1 MLLYGGVFFPARLVP
16 TTVSVFRLDRSE
28 SDNEPLRE
36 SKRYQVNGLGPTNS
50 RDEVLGPPRLALG
63 FLDGFLALFCSE
75 RRFLLNEGSFS
86 LPVSV
91 QPSVHLS

>member
-36 SKRYQVNGLGPTNS
+36 SKRYQVNGLGPTKFARRSIRSTTACS
-50 RDEVLGPPRLALG
+50 RIPGWIPCSVL
-63 FLDGFLALFCSE
+63 
-75 RRFLLNEGSFS
+75 
-86 LPVSV
+86 
-91 QPSVHLS
+91 

>member
-1 MLLYGGVFFPARLVP
+1 MLLYGGVARLVP
-16 TTVSVFRLDRSE
+16 TSVSVFRLDRSE
-28 SDNEPLRE
+28 SDKEPLRE
-36 SKRYQVNGLGPTNS
+36 SKRYRVNGLGPTNS
-50 RDEVLGPPRLALG
+50 RDEVLGLALG